1 MGAVYMQTRGGLRI
15 KLAHLLMLAT
25 AAGLGLPWSPR
36 QETSSLNHA
45 PLSMPL
51 TLPAQAVAD
60 FDGDRLP
67 DRAELVSNG
76 LQKNIQLTF
85 SSHWAPSL
93 HFSTDTQ
100 QPGSIYAE
108 DIDRDSDDDLIWVSD
123 GRSAHTAL
131 WLNNGIGELARV
143 SDPSAYATE
152 IKRLV
157 AGGSG
162 NGSLAS
168 SSSGRLSATAA
179 SGFYLPAQPD
189 DHLPEAPYST
199 SLKNPRRG
207 CSAALSPCVS
217 RYPKRGPPPCSPGF
231 IGFRG

>member
-1 MGAVYMQTRGGLRI
+1 MQTRGGLRR
-15 KLAHLLMLAT
+15 KLALLLLLAM
-25 AAGLGLPWSPR
+25 ASGPGLPWSHQ
-36 QETSSLNHA
+36 QESSSLNRA
-45 PLSMPL
+45 PLP
-51 TLPAQAVAD
+51 TLLPFSAQAVAD

-67 DRAELVSNG
+67 DRAELVSDG

-93 HFSTDTQ
+93 HFSTETQ

-108 DIDRDSDDDLIWVSD
+108 DIDRDSDDDLVWVSD

-143 SDPSAYATE
+143 RDPSAYATE

-168 SSSGRLSATAA
+168 SSSGRLIATAA

-199 SLKNPRRG
+199 SLKN
-207 CSAALSPCVS
+207 
-217 RYPKRGPPPCSPGF
+217 
-231 IGFRG
+231 